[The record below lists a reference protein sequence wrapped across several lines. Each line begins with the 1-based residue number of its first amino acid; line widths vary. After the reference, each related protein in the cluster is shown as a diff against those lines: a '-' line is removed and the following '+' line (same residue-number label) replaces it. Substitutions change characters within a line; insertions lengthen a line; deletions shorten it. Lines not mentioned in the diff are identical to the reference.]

1 MTDRLSLCAHLGYLF
16 EDLPLAEKL
25 AAAADAGF
33 EWVEH
38 PGPYAMPARRF
49 AEIMEQQGLRCAQIG
64 LATGGDEQKGLAAI
78 ADRRSDFLATLDRAI
93 DYATQIGCRLIHPMS
108 GVPAPSSD
116 PDDTWRVYVENLEF
130 ACASA
135 REAGLEVIIEPI
147 SAGTLTG
154 YFMNHPD
161 LALKALAEVG
171 AENLRISL
179 DAYHAAFVGVDPS
192 AFVKDHGAKIAHVQ
206 ISDLPGRHEPGTGE
220 LNFHEFFQ
228 MLQAATYA
236 GVVGLEYKPAAGTV
250 SGLGWVAS
258 YPEVRALRSES
269 AGS

>member
-1 MTDRLSLCAHLGYLF
+1 MTNTLSLCAHLGYLF
-16 EDLPLAEKL
+16 EDLPLAKKL

-38 PGPYAMPARRF
+38 PGPYDMPSERF
-49 AEIMEQQGLRCAQIG
+49 AQIMEENGLRCAQIG
-64 LATGGDEQKGLAAI
+64 LATGGGEQKGLAAI
-78 ADRRSDFLATLDRAI
+78 ADRRSDFLATLDEAI

-108 GVPAPSSD
+108 GVPAPSSN
-116 PDDTWRVYVENLEF
+116 PDETWRVYIENLEC

-135 REAGLEVIIEPI
+135 GEAGLKVIIEPI
-147 SAGTLTG
+147 SGGTLAG

-161 LALKALAEVG
+161 LALQALDEVG

-192 AFVKDHGAKIAHVQ
+192 AFVRNHGAKIAHVQ
-206 ISDLPGRHEPGTGE
+206 ISDLPGRGEPGTGE
-220 LNFHEFFQ
+220 LPFHEFFQ
-228 MLQAATYA
+228 MLQAATYP
-236 GVVGLEYKPAAGTV
+236 GVVGLEYIPAAGTV

-258 YPEVRALRSES
+258 YPEVRPLRSR
-269 AGS
+269 